1 MLEFLAAYVPLLG
14 LLIFGNIENLVLASQ
29 GVVAGVKPKR
39 LGLLSILFVLMWL
52 LIGIFG
58 TQIAIQYSDII
69 EFIGGLAI
77 FILGIQAM
85 LDSRQDVEEEEEI
98 IEEYVDNKNSS
109 GGQFK
114 DFIGLL
120 LLGNIENLILASQSV
135 VDGLNP
141 VIVIILSLTFVIMW
155 LIIGTYGTK
164 VAIKYANYITFIGG
178 LAIFILGIQSMLEAV
193 HIIA

>member
-1 MLEFLAAYVPLLG
+1 
-14 LLIFGNIENLVLASQ
+14 
-29 GVVAGVKPKR
+29 
-39 LGLLSILFVLMWL
+39 MWL